1 MSEEMVPGS
10 QFKSLVEQDMQDCYL
25 RYSMSVIVARALP
38 DARDGFKPVHRRVMY
53 SMHKLGVVPNKGT
66 VKSARI
72 VGDVIGK
79 YHPHGDS
86 AVYETLARMAQDF
99 SLRYPLVFGQG
110 NFGSI
115 DGDSPAAMRYTEAKM
130 NNLGALMLEDLEK
143 ETVDMGPNYDESLEE
158 PLVLPSALP
167 NMIVN
172 GTSGIAVG
180 MATNMAPHNLREVGA
195 AIHALAENPDLTGE
209 DLMEYVKGPDFPTG
223 AIVCGRSG
231 IREAYLTGHG
241 RVRVRARTEIETDS
255 KGKPRIIVTE
265 IPYMVNKAELCK
277 KIADLVRDK
286 RVDGITDIRDE
297 SSRDIRIVIELRRD
311 AVGEVVLNNLFKYT
325 QLQTTFS
332 IYNLALVNNLPKL
345 LTLKDLLQVYID
357 HRLDVITRAT
367 QFDLK
372 KAEARLHII
381 EGLRIATQN
390 IDEVVQIIKAS
401 KTTEIAKQSLQ
412 DRFGLDEIQSQAI
425 VDMRLGQLTGLNLE
439 KLEAEYNELVATV
452 ADLKDIL
459 AKRERRVAIMLEKL
473 DAVVAKYGDER
484 RTMIGEAID
493 DSDDEDLIA
502 EEEQVITLSKEGYI
516 RRLPIDTFKA
526 QNRGGKGIIGAGLKD
541 EDNVEQIFT
550 ASTHSYLLVFTNKG
564 RVYWTKVYRLPE
576 GARNG
581 KGRPIVNFVA
591 LTEGEK
597 VQAIVPVR
605 KFGGYFCLV
614 FATKKGII
622 NKMDLTLFSRPRKA
636 GVNAISLDED
646 DELVKVQLVG
656 MSAEEF
662 EASKNASDDDSAEA
676 VENAAE
682 AQAADGSTGSPTDAS
697 EEESGDAED
706 FANRPIPKDLLMIAT
721 KNGQAVTFPISCFRA
736 MGRGTHGVKGITLAE
751 GDEVISLL
759 WLKAGN
765 KILTITEKGYGKRSE
780 PGSYRVTRRGSK
792 GVRNL
797 NVTDKIGAAV
807 FVESVADDYDLII
820 TSKDG
825 QVIRIKAADIRL
837 TGRNAQG
844 VKAITLRDGDVVKDA
859 TALPSVEDIEQDSAD
874 AKETF
879 DHVQGVEVDDDS
891 VVKDDAE
898 KQDVGPTETEE

>member
-1 MSEEMVPGS
+1 MSEELVPGT
-10 QFKSLVEQDMQDCYL
+10 QFKSLIEQDMQDSYL

-38 DARDGFKPVHRRVMY
+38 DARDGFKPVHRRVMF
-53 SMHKLGVVPNKGT
+53 SMHKLGVVPNKST

-79 YHPHGDS
+79 YHPHGDF
-86 AVYETLARMAQDF
+86 AVYETLVRMAQDF

-110 NFGSI
+110 NFGNI
-115 DGDSPAAMRYTEAKM
+115 DGDGAAAMRYTEAKM
-130 NNLGALMLEDLEK
+130 NNVGALMLEDLEK
-143 ETVDMGPNYDESLEE
+143 DTVDMGPNFDETLDE

-167 NMIVN
+167 NMLVN
-172 GTSGIAVG
+172 GTTGIAVG
-180 MATNMAPHNLREVGA
+180 MATSMAPHNLREIAA
-195 AIHALAENPDLTGE
+195 AIHAVAENPDVAGE
-209 DLMEYVKGPDFPTG
+209 ELLQYVKGPDFPTG
-223 AIVCGRSG
+223 GIVCGRSG
-231 IREAYLTGHG
+231 FREAYLTGHG
-241 RVRVRARTEIETDS
+241 RVRVRARTDIEVDS

-265 IPYMVNKAELCK
+265 IPYMVNKSELCK
-277 KIADLVRDK
+277 KIAELVREK

-297 SSRDIRIVIELRRD
+297 SAKDVRIVIELRRD

-345 LTLKDLLQVYID
+345 LTLKDLIQIYID
-357 HRLDVITRAT
+357 HRLDVVTRAT
-367 QFDLK
+367 QFDLN
-372 KAEARLHII
+372 KAKARLHII

-390 IDEVVQIIKAS
+390 IDEVVQIIKSS

-412 DRFGLDEIQSQAI
+412 DRFNLDEIQSQAI
-425 VDMRLGQLTGLNLE
+425 VDMRLSQLTGLNLE
-439 KLEAEYNELVATV
+439 KLEAEYNELIVTV
-452 ADLKDIL
+452 ADLEDIL
-459 AKRERRVAIMLEKL
+459 AKRERRIAIILKRL
-473 DAVVAKYGDER
+473 DEIVDKFGDER
-484 RTMIGEAID
+484 RTTIGESVD
-493 DSDDEDLIA
+493 DSDYEDLIA
-502 EEEQVITLSKEGYI
+502 EEEQVITLSREGYVK
-516 RRLPIDTFKA
+516 RLPIDTFKA

-564 RVYWTKVYRLPE
+564 RAYWTKVYRLPE
-576 GARNG
+576 GTRNG
-581 KGRPIVNFVA
+581 KGRPIVNFIG
-591 LTEGEK
+591 LTEGER

-636 GVNAISLDED
+636 GVNAIRLDED

-656 MSAEEF
+656 MTEE
-662 EASKNASDDDSAEA
+662 EYKASLNASDADDAVEQAAEPVEEQSAEI
-676 VENAAE
+676 AE
-682 AQAADGSTGSPTDAS
+682 GEDGA
-697 EEESGDAED
+697 EEGEGL
-706 FANRPIPKDLLMIAT
+706 PIAKDLLMLAT
-721 KNGQAVTFPISCFRA
+721 RNGQALTFPITCFRP
-736 MGRGTHGVKGITLAE
+736 MGRGTHGVRGIKLAD

-765 KILTITEKGYGKRSE
+765 KVLTITENGFGKRSE
-780 PGSYRVTRRGSK
+780 PGTYRITRRGGK
-792 GVRNL
+792 GVINL
-797 NVTDKIGAAV
+797 KVTDKIGPAV

-820 TSKDG
+820 TSREG

-844 VKAITLRDGDVVKDA
+844 VKAISLREGDVVQDA
-859 TALPSVEDIEQDSAD
+859 TALPSVEDIEHDSAE

-879 DHVQGVEVDDDS
+879 DKVEGVEVDDDS
-891 VVKDDAE
+891 IEKDEA
-898 KQDVGPTETEE
+898 

>member
-143 ETVDMGPNYDESLEE
+143 DTVDMGPNYDESLEE

-195 AIHALAENPDLTGE
+195 AIHAMAENPDITGE
-209 DLMEYVKGPDFPTG
+209 ELMEYVKGPDFPTG
-223 AIVCGRSG
+223 AIACGRSG

-286 RVDGITDIRDE
+286 RIDGITDIRDE

-401 KTTEIAKQSLQ
+401 KTTDVAKQNLQ
-412 DRFGLDEIQSQAI
+412 ERFGLDEIQSQAI

-597 VQAIVPVR
+597 VQAVVPVR

-614 FATKKGII
+614 FATKKGVI

-636 GVNAISLDED
+636 GVNAISLDDD

-656 MSAEEF
+656 MTEEEYKASQNAGEGDDVPEAEVNEAPEAENDMDEISAE
-662 EASKNASDDDSAEA
+662 NH
-676 VENAAE
+676 
-682 AQAADGSTGSPTDAS
+682 
-697 EEESGDAED
+697 
-706 FANRPIPKDLLMIAT
+706 PIPKDLLMLAT

-844 VKAITLRDGDVVKDA
+844 VKAITLREGDAVQDA

-879 DHVQGVEVDDDS
+879 EHVQGVEVDDDS

>member
-1 MSEEMVPGS
+1 MVPGS

-38 DARDGFKPVHRRVMY
+38 DARDGFKPVHRRVMF

-99 SLRYPLVFGQG
+99 SLRYPLVYGQG

-143 ETVDMGPNYDESLEE
+143 DTVDMGPNYDESLEE

-195 AIHALAENPDLTGE
+195 AIHAMAENPDITGE
-209 DLMEYVKGPDFPTG
+209 ELMEYVKGPDFPTG
-223 AIVCGRSG
+223 AIACGRSG

-241 RVRVRARTEIETDS
+241 RVRVRARTEIETDA

-357 HRLDVITRAT
+357 HRLEVITRAT

-390 IDEVVQIIKAS
+390 IDEVVKIIRQS

-412 DRFGLDEIQSQAI
+412 DRFSLDEIQSQAI
-425 VDMRLGQLTGLNLE
+425 VDMRLAQLVGLNIE
-439 KLEAEYNELVATV
+439 KLEAEYNDLIATV

-459 AKRERRVAIMLEKL
+459 EKRERRIAIMLQKL
-473 DAVVAKYGDER
+473 DAVVEKYGDER
-484 RTMIGEAID
+484 RTTIGEAID

-597 VQAIVPVR
+597 VQAVVPVR

-614 FATKKGII
+614 FATKKGVI

-656 MSAEEF
+656 MTEEEF
-662 EASKNASDDDSAEA
+662 KASHAAGSDDDSAVDVSKVGEP
-676 VENAAE
+676 AE
-682 AQAADGSTGSPTDAS
+682 PAEGEPDDDADDL
-697 EEESGDAED
+697 AE
-706 FANRPIPKDLLMIAT
+706 NRPIAKDLLMLAT
-721 KNGQAVTFPISCFRA
+721 KYGQAVTFPISCFRN

-765 KILTITEKGYGKRSE
+765 KILTITENGYGKRSE
-780 PGSYRVTRRGSK
+780 PGTYRVTRRGSK

-797 NVTDKIGAAV
+797 NVTDKIGPAV

-820 TSKDG
+820 TSREG

-844 VKAITLRDGDVVKDA
+844 VKAITLREGDAVQDA

-879 DHVQGVEVDDDS
+879 DKVKGVEVDDDS

-898 KQDVGPTETEE
+898 KQEIGPTETDA

>member
-1 MSEEMVPGS
+1 MSEELVPGT
-10 QFKSLVEQDMQDCYL
+10 QFKSLIEQDMQDCYL

-53 SMHKLGVVPNKGT
+53 SMHKLGVLPNKQT
-66 VKSARI
+66 VKCARI

-86 AVYETLARMAQDF
+86 AVYETLVRMAQDF

-115 DGDSPAAMRYTEAKM
+115 DGDGAAAMRYTEAKM

-143 ETVDMGPNYDESLEE
+143 DTVDMGPNYDESLEE

-167 NMIVN
+167 NMLVN
-172 GTSGIAVG
+172 GTTGIAVG
-180 MATNMAPHNLREVGA
+180 MATSMAPHNLREIA
-195 AIHALAENPDLTGE
+195 SAIHAVAENPEISGE
-209 DLMEYVKGPDFPTG
+209 DLLQYVSGPDFPTG
-223 AIVCGRSG
+223 ALICGRAG
-231 IREAYLTGHG
+231 IRDAYLTGHG
-241 RVRVRARTEIETDS
+241 RVRVRARTDIETDS

-297 SSRDIRIVIELRRD
+297 SSREGMRIVIELRRD
-311 AVGEVVLNNLFKYT
+311 AVGEVVLNNLYKNT

-345 LTLKDLLQVYID
+345 LTLKELIQVYID

-390 IDEVVQIIKAS
+390 IDEVVQIIKSS
-401 KTTEIAKQSLQ
+401 KTTEIAKQNLQ
-412 DRFGLDEIQSQAI
+412 DRFNLDDIQSQAI
-425 VDMRLGQLTGLNLE
+425 VDMRLSQLTGLNLE
-439 KLEAEYNELVATV
+439 KLEAEYNELIATV

-459 AKRERRVAIMLEKL
+459 EKRERRIAILLERL
-473 DAVVAKYGDER
+473 DAIVAKFGDER
-484 RTMIGEAID
+484 RTSIEDSVD
-493 DSDDEDLIA
+493 DLDYEDLIA

-516 RRLPIDTFKA
+516 KRLPIDTFKA
-526 QNRGGKGIIGAGLKD
+526 QNRGGKGIIGATLKD
-541 EDNVEQIFT
+541 EDNVDQIFT

-564 RVYWTKVYRLPE
+564 RAYWTKVYRLPE
-576 GARNG
+576 GTRNG
-581 KGRPIVNFVA
+581 KGRPIINFVG

-605 KFGGYFCLV
+605 KFGGFFCLV

-636 GVNAISLDED
+636 GVNAIRLDED

-656 MSAEEF
+656 MTEE
-662 EASKNASDDDSAEA
+662 EYKASLNASDADDAVEQAAEPVEEQSAEIA
-676 VENAAE
+676 EGEDGADDVE
-682 AQAADGSTGSPTDAS
+682 G
-697 EEESGDAED
+697 
-706 FANRPIPKDLLMIAT
+706 RPIPKDLLMLAT
-721 KNGQAVTFPISCFRA
+721 RNGQALTFPITCFRP
-736 MGRGTHGVKGITLAE
+736 MGRGTHGVRGIKLAD

-765 KILTITEKGYGKRSE
+765 KVLTITENGFGKRSE
-780 PGSYRVTRRGSK
+780 PGTYRITRRGGK
-792 GVRNL
+792 GVINL
-797 NVTDKIGAAV
+797 KVTDKIGPAV

-820 TSKDG
+820 TSREG

-844 VKAITLRDGDVVKDA
+844 VKAISLREGDAVQDA
-859 TALPSVEDIEQDSAD
+859 TALPSVEDIEQDSAE

-879 DHVQGVEVDDDS
+879 DKVEGVEVDDDS
-891 VVKDDAE
+891 IE
-898 KQDVGPTETEE
+898 KEEG

>member
-1 MSEEMVPGS
+1 MSEELVPGS
-10 QFKSLVEQDMQDCYL
+10 QFKSLIEQDMQDCYL

-143 ETVDMGPNYDESLEE
+143 DTVDMGPNYDESLEE

-195 AIHALAENPDLTGE
+195 AIHALAENPELPDE
-209 DLMEYVKGPDFPTG
+209 NLMDYIKGPDFPTG
-223 AIVCGRSG
+223 AVICGRAG

-286 RVDGITDIRDE
+286 RIDGITDIRDE

-311 AVGEVVLNNLFKYT
+311 AVGEVVLNNLYKYT

-332 IYNLALVNNLPKL
+332 IYNLALINNLPKV
-345 LTLKDLLQVYID
+345 LTLKELLQVYID

-390 IDEVVQIIKAS
+390 IDEVVQIIKQS
-401 KTTEIAKQSLQ
+401 QTTEIAKASLQ
-412 DRFGLDEIQSQAI
+412 QRFNLDEIQSQAI
-425 VDMRLGQLTGLNLE
+425 VDMRLSQLTGLNLE

-459 AKRERRVAIMLEKL
+459 EKRERRIAIMLEKL

-484 RTMIGEAID
+484 RTTIGEAID
-493 DSDDEDLIA
+493 DSDEEDLIA

-516 RRLPIDTFKA
+516 KRLPIDTFKT
-526 QNRGGKGIIGAGLKD
+526 QSRGGKGIIGAGLKD
-541 EDNVEQIFT
+541 EDDVDQIFT
-550 ASTHSYLLVFTNKG
+550 ASTHSFLLVFTNKG
-564 RVYWTKVYRLPE
+564 RAYWTKVYRLPE
-576 GARNG
+576 GTRNG
-581 KGRPIVNFVA
+581 KGRPIVNFVG

-614 FATKKGII
+614 FVTKKGVI
-622 NKMDLTLFSRPRKA
+622 NKMDLKLFSRPRKA
-636 GVNAISLDED
+636 GVNAISLDEG

-656 MSAEEF
+656 MTEEEYNESLNASESEDSSAE
-662 EASKNASDDDSAEA
+662 

-682 AQAADGSTGSPTDAS
+682 EADSAEGD
-697 EEESGDAED
+697 ESLEA
-706 FANRPIPKDLLMIAT
+706 RPIPKDLLMIAT
-721 KNGQAVTFPISCFRA
+721 RNGQAVTFPITCFRP
-736 MGRGTHGVKGITLAE
+736 MGRGTHGVRGIRLAE

-765 KILTITEKGYGKRSE
+765 KVLTITEKGYGKRSE
-780 PGSYRVTRRGSK
+780 PGSYRVTKRGSK
-792 GVRNL
+792 GVKNL
-797 NVTDKIGAAV
+797 NVTDKIGPAV
-807 FVESVADDYDLII
+807 FVDSVADDYDLII
-820 TSKDG
+820 TTREG
-825 QVIRIKAADIRL
+825 QVIRIKADSIRL

-844 VKAITLRDGDVVKDA
+844 VKAISLRDGDVVQDA
-859 TALPSVEDIEQDSAD
+859 TALPSVEDIEHDSAE

-879 DHVQGVEVDDDS
+879 DKVEGVEVVD
-891 VVKDDAE
+891 E
-898 KQDVGPTETEE
+898 N

>member
-10 QFKSLVEQDMQDCYL
+10 QFKSLIEQDMQDCYL

-143 ETVDMGPNYDESLEE
+143 DTVDMGPNYDESLEE

-195 AIHALAENPDLTGE
+195 AIHALAENPDLPDE
-209 DLMEYVKGPDFPTG
+209 NLMDYIKGPDFPTG
-223 AIVCGRSG
+223 AVVCGRSG

-286 RVDGITDIRDE
+286 RIDGITDIRDE

-311 AVGEVVLNNLFKYT
+311 AVGEVVLNNLYKYT

-332 IYNLALVNNLPKL
+332 IYNLALINNLPKV
-345 LTLKDLLQVYID
+345 LTLKELLQVYID

-390 IDEVVQIIKAS
+390 IDEVVQIIKQS
-401 KTTEIAKQSLQ
+401 QTTEIAKASLQ
-412 DRFGLDEIQSQAI
+412 QRFNLDEIQSQAI
-425 VDMRLGQLTGLNLE
+425 VDMRLSQLTGLNLE

-459 AKRERRVAIMLEKL
+459 EKRERRIAIMLEKL

-484 RTMIGEAID
+484 RTTIGEAID
-493 DSDDEDLIA
+493 DSDEEDLIA

-516 RRLPIDTFKA
+516 KRLPIDTFKT
-526 QNRGGKGIIGAGLKD
+526 QSRGGKGIIGAGLKD
-541 EDNVEQIFT
+541 EDDVDQIFT

-564 RVYWTKVYRLPE
+564 RAYWTKVYRLPE
-576 GARNG
+576 GTRSG
-581 KGRPIVNFVA
+581 KGRPIVNFVG
-591 LTEGEK
+591 LTEGET

-614 FATKKGII
+614 FVTKKGVI
-622 NKMDLTLFSRPRKA
+622 NKMDLKLFSRPRKA
-636 GVNAISLDED
+636 GVNAISLDEG

-656 MSAEEF
+656 MTEEEYKESLNAGEGEDTSA
-662 EASKNASDDDSAEA
+662 DAE
-676 VENAAE
+676 VNDAAE
-682 AQAADGSTGSPTDAS
+682 T
-697 EEESGDAED
+697 EGDADENVE
-706 FANRPIPKDLLMIAT
+706 NRPIPKDLLMIAT
-721 KNGQAVTFPISCFRA
+721 RNGQAVTFPITCFRP
-736 MGRGTHGVKGITLAE
+736 MGRGTHGVRGIKLAE

-765 KILTITEKGYGKRSE
+765 KVLTITEKGYGKRSE
-780 PGSYRVTRRGSK
+780 PGSYRVTKRGSK
-792 GVRNL
+792 GVKNL
-797 NVTDKIGAAV
+797 NVTDKIGPAV
-807 FVESVADDYDLII
+807 FVDSVADDYDLII
-820 TSKDG
+820 TTREG
-825 QVIRIKAADIRL
+825 QVIRIKADSIRL

-844 VKAITLRDGDVVKDA
+844 VKAISLREGDLVQDA
-859 TALPSVEDIEQDSAD
+859 TALPSVEDIEQDSAE

-879 DHVQGVEVDDDS
+879 DKVEGVEVDDDS
-891 VVKDDAE
+891 V
-898 KQDVGPTETEE
+898 ETSSEGGNPAPEAN

>member
-1 MSEEMVPGS
+1 MSEELVPGS
-10 QFKSLVEQDMQDCYL
+10 QFKSLIEQDMQDCYL

-143 ETVDMGPNYDESLEE
+143 DTVDMGPNYDESLEE

-195 AIHALAENPDLTGE
+195 AIHALAENPDLPDE
-209 DLMEYVKGPDFPTG
+209 NLMDYIKGPDFPTG
-223 AIVCGRSG
+223 AVVCGRAG

-286 RVDGITDIRDE
+286 RIDGITDIRDE

-311 AVGEVVLNNLFKYT
+311 AVGEVVLNNLYKYT

-332 IYNLALVNNLPKL
+332 IYNLALINNLPKV
-345 LTLKDLLQVYID
+345 LTLKELLQVYID

-390 IDEVVQIIKAS
+390 IDEVVQIIKQS
-401 KTTEIAKQSLQ
+401 QTTEIAKASLQ
-412 DRFGLDEIQSQAI
+412 QRFNLDEIQSQAI
-425 VDMRLGQLTGLNLE
+425 VDMRLSQLTGLNLE

-459 AKRERRVAIMLEKL
+459 EKRERRIAIMLEKL

-484 RTMIGEAID
+484 RTTIGEAID
-493 DSDDEDLIA
+493 DSDEEDLIA

-516 RRLPIDTFKA
+516 KRLPIDTFKT
-526 QNRGGKGIIGAGLKD
+526 QSRGGKGIIGAGLKD
-541 EDNVEQIFT
+541 EDDVDQIFT

-564 RVYWTKVYRLPE
+564 RAYWTKVYRLPE
-576 GARNG
+576 GTRSG
-581 KGRPIVNFVA
+581 KGRPIVNFVG
-591 LTEGEK
+591 LTEGET

-614 FATKKGII
+614 FVTKKGVI
-622 NKMDLTLFSRPRKA
+622 NKMDLKLFSRPRKA
-636 GVNAISLDED
+636 GVNAISLDEG

-656 MSAEEF
+656 MTEEEYKESLNAGEGEDTSA
-662 EASKNASDDDSAEA
+662 DAE
-676 VENAAE
+676 VNDAAE
-682 AQAADGSTGSPTDAS
+682 T
-697 EEESGDAED
+697 EGDADENVE
-706 FANRPIPKDLLMIAT
+706 NRPIPKDLLMIAT
-721 KNGQAVTFPISCFRA
+721 RNGQAVTFPITCFRP
-736 MGRGTHGVKGITLAE
+736 MGRGTHGVRGIKLAE

-765 KILTITEKGYGKRSE
+765 KVLTITEKGYGKRSE
-780 PGSYRVTRRGSK
+780 PGSYRVTKRGSK
-792 GVRNL
+792 GVKNL
-797 NVTDKIGAAV
+797 NVTDKIGPAV
-807 FVESVADDYDLII
+807 FVDSVADDYDLII
-820 TSKDG
+820 TTREG
-825 QVIRIKAADIRL
+825 QVIRIKADSIRL

-844 VKAITLRDGDVVKDA
+844 VKAISLRDGDMVQDA
-859 TALPSVEDIEQDSAD
+859 TALPSVEDIEHDSAE

-879 DHVQGVEVDDDS
+879 DKVEGVEVIDDS
-891 VVKDDAE
+891 AN
-898 KQDVGPTETEE
+898 

>member
-1 MSEEMVPGS
+1 MSEEMLPGT
-10 QFKSLVEQDMQDCYL
+10 QFKSLIEQDMQDCYL

-38 DARDGFKPVHRRVMY
+38 DARDGFKPVHRRVMF
-53 SMHKLGVVPNKGT
+53 SMHKLGVVPNKPT

-86 AVYETLARMAQDF
+86 AVYETLVRMAQDF

-115 DGDSPAAMRYTEAKM
+115 DGDGAAAMRYTEAKM
-130 NNLGALMLEDLEK
+130 NNLGTLMLEDLEK
-143 ETVDMGPNYDESLEE
+143 DTVDMGPNFDESLEE
-158 PLVLPSALP
+158 PKVLPSAIP
-167 NMIVN
+167 NMLVN
-172 GTSGIAVG
+172 GTTGIAVG
-180 MATNMAPHNLREVGA
+180 MATSMAPHNLREIA
-195 AIHALAENPDLTGE
+195 NAIHAQAMNPDITGE
-209 DLMEYVKGPDFPTG
+209 ELLNYVSGPDFPLG
-223 AIVCGRSG
+223 GIICGRAG
-231 IREAYLTGHG
+231 IRDAYLTGHG
-241 RVRVRARTEIETDS
+241 KVRLRARTEIETDS
-255 KGKPRIIVTE
+255 RGKPRIIVTE

-277 KIADLVRDK
+277 KIAELVKDK

-297 SSRDIRIVIELRRD
+297 SNKEGIRVVIELRKD
-311 AVGEVVLNNLFKYT
+311 AVAEVVQNNLFKNT

-332 IYNLALVNNLPKL
+332 IYNLALVNNLPKV
-345 LTLKDLLQVYID
+345 LTLKDLIQIYID
-357 HRLDVITRAT
+357 HRLDVITRST

-390 IDEVVQIIKAS
+390 IDEVVQIIKNSA
-401 KTTEIAKQSLQ
+401 TTEAAKKALQ
-412 DRFGLDEIQSQAI
+412 DRFNLDEIQSQAI
-425 VDMRLGQLTGLNLE
+425 VDMRLAQLTGLNLE
-439 KLEAEYNELVATV
+439 KLENEYNELIALV

-459 AKRERRVAIMLEKL
+459 EKRERRIAIMLEKL
-473 DAVVAKYGDER
+473 DAVVAKFGDER
-484 RTMIGEAID
+484 RTSIEDAVD
-493 DSDDEDLIA
+493 DYDYEDLIA

-516 RRLPIDTFKA
+516 KRLPIDTFKA
-526 QNRGGKGIIGAGLKD
+526 QSRGGKGVVGTGLKD
-541 EDNVEQIFT
+541 DDDVDQIFT

-564 RVYWTKVYRLPE
+564 RAYWTKVYRLPE
-576 GARNG
+576 GNRNS
-581 KGRPIVNFVA
+581 KGRPIINFIG

-614 FATKKGII
+614 FATKKGIV

-662 EASKNASDDDSAEA
+662 NASQAEGDDNDES
-676 VENAAE
+676 AE
-682 AQAADGSTGSPTDAS
+682 AQAAAEAQIAS
-697 EEESGDAED
+697 ESEDADET
-706 FANRPIPKDLLMIAT
+706 AEHPIAKDLLMLAT
-721 KNGQAVTFPISCFRA
+721 KYGQAVTFPISCIRA

-751 GDEVISLL
+751 GDEVISLI
-759 WLKAGN
+759 WLKEGN
-765 KILTITEKGYGKRSE
+765 KIVTITEKGFGKRSQ
-780 PGSYRVTRRGSK
+780 PSSYRVTKRGSK

-797 NVTDKIGAAV
+797 SADGMEKTGPAV

-820 TSKDG
+820 TSKEG
-825 QVIRIKAADIRL
+825 QVIRIEADSIRL
-837 TGRNAQG
+837 TNRSAIG
-844 VKAITLRDGDVVKDA
+844 VKCIRLNDGDTVQDA
-859 TALPSVEDIEQDSAD
+859 TALPSVEDIEQDSAE

-879 DHVQGVEVDDDS
+879 DHVEGVEVDDDS
-891 VVKDDAE
+891 VVKDDKPEQQIGAPSE
-898 KQDVGPTETEE
+898 Y

>member
-1 MSEEMVPGS
+1 MSEEMIPGS
-10 QFKSLVEQDMQDCYL
+10 QFKSLIEKDMQDCYL

-53 SMHKLGVVPNKGT
+53 SMHKLGVVPNKST

-86 AVYETLARMAQDF
+86 AVYETLVRMAQDF

-115 DGDSPAAMRYTEAKM
+115 DGDGAAAMRYTEAKM
-130 NNLGALMLEDLEK
+130 NHCGALMLEDLEK
-143 ETVDMGPNYDESLEE
+143 DTVNMGPNYDESLEE

-167 NMIVN
+167 NMLVN
-172 GTSGIAVG
+172 GTTGIAVG
-180 MATNMAPHNLREVGA
+180 MATSMAPHNLREIA
-195 AIHALAENPDLTGE
+195 EAIHAVAMNPEIPDE
-209 DLMEYVKGPDFPTG
+209 DLLQFVKGPDFPTG
-223 AIVCGRSG
+223 AIICGRSG

-241 RVRVRARTEIETDS
+241 RVRVRARTEIETDA
-255 KGKPRIIVTE
+255 KGKPRILVTE

-277 KIADLVRDK
+277 KIAELVREK

-297 SSRDIRIVIELRRD
+297 SDRHGMRIVIELRRD
-311 AVGEVVLNNLFKYT
+311 AVAEVILNNLFKYT

-332 IYNLALVNNLPKL
+332 IYNLALVNNLPKV
-345 LTLKDLLQVYID
+345 LTLKQLVQVYVD
-357 HRLDVITRAT
+357 HRLEVITRAT
-367 QFDLK
+367 EFDLK

-390 IDEVVQIIKAS
+390 IDEVVQIIKSSAN
-401 KTTEIAKQSLQ
+401 TEAAKVALQ
-412 DRFGLDEIQSQAI
+412 ERFSLDEIQSQAI
-425 VDMRLGQLTGLNLE
+425 VDMRLAQLTGLNIE
-439 KLEAEYNELVATV
+439 KLEAEYNELIATV

-459 AKRERRVAIMLEKL
+459 EKRERRIAIVLEKL
-473 DAVVAKYGDER
+473 DAVVAKFGDER
-484 RTMIGEAID
+484 RTTIGESID

-526 QNRGGKGIIGAGLKD
+526 QNRGGKGIIGAGLKE

-564 RVYWTKVYRLPE
+564 RAYWTKVYRLPE
-576 GARNG
+576 GTRNG
-581 KGRPIVNFVA
+581 KGRPIINFVS

-614 FATKKGII
+614 FATKKGVI

-662 EASKNASDDDSAEA
+662 AASEA
-676 VENAAE
+676 VEGAEAEESTEAAE
-682 AQAADGSTGSPTDAS
+682 AQIAEES
-697 EEESGDAED
+697 EEGDAED
-706 FANRPIPKDLLMIAT
+706 LATRPIPKDLLMLAT
-721 KNGQAVTFPISCFRA
+721 RNGQAVTFPISCFRS

-765 KILTITEKGYGKRSE
+765 KILTITEKGFGKRSE
-780 PGSYRVTRRGSK
+780 PGTYRVTRRGSK

-820 TSKDG
+820 TTKEG

-844 VKAITLRDGDVVKDA
+844 VKAITLREGDVVQDA
-859 TALPSVEDIEQDSAD
+859 TALPSVEDIEQDSAE

-879 DHVQGVEVDDDS
+879 DHVEGVEVDDDS
-891 VVKDDAE
+891 VVKSDNPE
-898 KQDVGPTETEE
+898 QQIGIPSESEEQ

>member
-1 MSEEMVPGS
+1 MSEELVPGT
-10 QFKSLVEQDMQDCYL
+10 QFKSLIEQDMQDCYL

-53 SMHKLGVVPNKGT
+53 SMHKLGVLPNKQT
-66 VKSARI
+66 VKCARI

-86 AVYETLARMAQDF
+86 AVYETLVRMAQDF

-115 DGDSPAAMRYTEAKM
+115 DGDGAAAMRYTEAKM

-143 ETVDMGPNYDESLEE
+143 DTVDMGPNYDESLEE

-167 NMIVN
+167 NMLVN
-172 GTSGIAVG
+172 GTTGIAVG
-180 MATNMAPHNLREVGA
+180 MATSMAPHNLREIA
-195 AIHALAENPDLTGE
+195 SAIHAVAENPEISGE
-209 DLMEYVKGPDFPTG
+209 DLLQYVSGPDFPTG
-223 AIVCGRSG
+223 ALICGRAG
-231 IREAYLTGHG
+231 IRDAYLTGHG
-241 RVRVRARTEIETDS
+241 RVRVRARTDIETDS

-297 SSRDIRIVIELRRD
+297 SSREGMRIVIELRRD
-311 AVGEVVLNNLFKYT
+311 AVGEVVLNNLYKNT

-345 LTLKDLLQVYID
+345 LTLKELIQVYID

-390 IDEVVQIIKAS
+390 IDEVVQIIKSS
-401 KTTEIAKQSLQ
+401 KTTEIAKQNLQ
-412 DRFGLDEIQSQAI
+412 DRFNLDDIQSQAI
-425 VDMRLGQLTGLNLE
+425 VDMRLSQLTGLNLE
-439 KLEAEYNELVATV
+439 KLEAEYNELIATV

-459 AKRERRVAIMLEKL
+459 EKRERRIAILLERL
-473 DAVVAKYGDER
+473 DAIVAKFGDER
-484 RTMIGEAID
+484 RTSIEDSVD
-493 DSDDEDLIA
+493 DLDYEDLIA

-516 RRLPIDTFKA
+516 KRLPIDTFKA
-526 QNRGGKGIIGAGLKD
+526 QNRGGKGIIGATLKD
-541 EDNVEQIFT
+541 EDNVDQIFT

-564 RVYWTKVYRLPE
+564 RAYWTKVYRLPE
-576 GARNG
+576 GTRNG
-581 KGRPIVNFVA
+581 KGRPIINFVG

-605 KFGGYFCLV
+605 KFGGFFCLV

-636 GVNAISLDED
+636 GVNAIRLDEDD

-656 MSAEEF
+656 MTEE
-662 EASKNASDDDSAEA
+662 EYKASLNASDADDAVEQAAEPVEEQSAEIA
-676 VENAAE
+676 EGEDGADDVE
-682 AQAADGSTGSPTDAS
+682 G
-697 EEESGDAED
+697 
-706 FANRPIPKDLLMIAT
+706 RPIPKDLLMLAT
-721 KNGQAVTFPISCFRA
+721 RNGQALTFPITCFRP
-736 MGRGTHGVKGITLAE
+736 MGRGTHGVRGIKLAD

-765 KILTITEKGYGKRSE
+765 KVLTITENGFGKRSE
-780 PGSYRVTRRGSK
+780 PGTYRITRRGGK
-792 GVRNL
+792 GVINL
-797 NVTDKIGAAV
+797 KVTDKIGPAV

-820 TSKDG
+820 TSREG

-844 VKAITLRDGDVVKDA
+844 VKAISLREGDVVQDA
-859 TALPSVEDIEQDSAD
+859 TALPSVEDIEQDSAE

-879 DHVQGVEVDDDS
+879 DKVEGVEVDDDS
-891 VVKDDAE
+891 IE
-898 KQDVGPTETEE
+898 KEEG

>member
-1 MSEEMVPGS
+1 MSEEMIPGS
-10 QFKSLVEQDMQDCYL
+10 QFKSLIEQDMQDCYL

-38 DARDGFKPVHRRVMY
+38 DARDGFKPVHRRVMF
-53 SMHKLGVVPNKGT
+53 SMHKLGVVPNKST

-86 AVYETLARMAQDF
+86 AVYETLVRMAQDF

-115 DGDSPAAMRYTEAKM
+115 DGDGAAAMRYTEAKM
-130 NNLGALMLEDLEK
+130 NHMGALMLEDLEK

-158 PLVLPSALP
+158 PLVLPSVLP
-167 NMIVN
+167 NMLVN
-172 GTSGIAVG
+172 GTTGIAVG
-180 MATNMAPHNLREVGA
+180 MATSMAPHNLREIA
-195 AIHALAENPDLTGE
+195 NAIHAVCENPDISGE
-209 DLMEYVKGPDFPTG
+209 DLLSYVSGPDFPTG
-223 AIVCGRSG
+223 GVICGRAG

-241 RVRVRARTEIETDS
+241 RVRVRARSEIETDS

-277 KIADLVRDK
+277 KIAELVREK

-297 SSRDIRIVIELRRD
+297 SSREGMRIVIELRRD
-311 AVGEVVLNNLFKYT
+311 AVGEVILNNLYKNT

-332 IYNLALVNNLPKL
+332 IYNLALINNLPKVF
-345 LTLKDLLQVYID
+345 TLKELIQVYID
-357 HRLDVITRAT
+357 HRLDVVTRAT

-390 IDEVVQIIKAS
+390 IDEVVQIIKQSA
-401 KTTEIAKQSLQ
+401 TTEAAKVALQ
-412 DRFGLDEIQSQAI
+412 DRFNLDEIQSQAI
-425 VDMRLGQLTGLNLE
+425 VDMRLSQLTGLNLE

-459 AKRERRVAIMLEKL
+459 EKRERRIAILLERL
-473 DAVVAKYGDER
+473 DAVVAKFGDER
-484 RTMIGEAID
+484 RTSIEDAVD
-493 DSDDEDLIA
+493 DLDYEDLIA

-516 RRLPIDTFKA
+516 KRLPIDTFKA
-526 QNRGGKGIIGAGLKD
+526 QTRGGKGVVGTGLKD
-541 EDNVEQIFT
+541 DDDVDQIFT

-564 RVYWTKVYRLPE
+564 RAYWTKVYRLPE
-576 GARNG
+576 GTRSG
-581 KGRPIVNFVA
+581 KGRPIINFVG

-605 KFGGYFCLV
+605 KFGGFFCLV

-622 NKMDLTLFSRPRKA
+622 NKMDLKLFSRPRKA
-636 GVNAISLDED
+636 GVNAISLDEG

-656 MSAEEF
+656 MTEE
-662 EASKNASDDDSAEA
+662 EYNASLNANEDASDSAETA
-676 VENAAE
+676 ESADVENAE
-682 AQAADGSTGSPTDAS
+682 GAD
-697 EEESGDAED
+697 EDAENKPI
-706 FANRPIPKDLLMIAT
+706 ANDLLMLAT
-721 KNGQAVTFPISCFRA
+721 KNGQAVTFPITCFRP
-736 MGRGTHGVKGITLAE
+736 MGRGTHGVRGIKLAE
-751 GDEVISLL
+751 GDEVISLI
-759 WLKAGN
+759 WLKEGN
-765 KILTITEKGYGKRSE
+765 KIVTITEKGFGKRSK
-780 PGSYRVTRRGSK
+780 PSSYRVTKRGSK

-797 NVTDKIGAAV
+797 SADGMEKTGPAV

-820 TSKDG
+820 TSKEG
-825 QVIRIKAADIRL
+825 QVIRIEADSIRL
-837 TGRNAQG
+837 TNRSAIG
-844 VKAITLRDGDVVKDA
+844 VKCIRLNEGDTVQDA
-859 TALPSVEDIEQDSAD
+859 TALPSVEDIEQDSAE

-879 DHVQGVEVDDDS
+879 DKVEGVEVDDDS
-891 VVKDDAE
+891 IVKDDSAE
-898 KQDVGPTETEE
+898 ASEANENGEN

>member
-1 MSEEMVPGS
+1 MSEELVPGT
-10 QFKSLVEQDMQDCYL
+10 QFKSLIEQDMQDCYL

-38 DARDGFKPVHRRVMY
+38 DARDGFKPVHRRVMF
-53 SMHKLGVVPNKGT
+53 SMHKLGVVPNKAT

-79 YHPHGDS
+79 DHPHGDS
-86 AVYETLARMAQDF
+86 AVYETLVRMAQDF

-115 DGDSPAAMRYTEAKM
+115 DGDGAAAMRYTEAKM

-143 ETVDMGPNYDESLEE
+143 DTVDMGPNYDESLEE

-167 NMIVN
+167 NMLVN
-172 GTSGIAVG
+172 GTTGIAVG
-180 MATNMAPHNLREVGA
+180 MATSMAPHNLREIA
-195 AIHALAENPDLTGE
+195 NAIHAVAMNPEIPDE
-209 DLMEYVKGPDFPTG
+209 DLLQLVTGPDFPTG
-223 AIVCGRSG
+223 AVICGRAG
-231 IREAYLTGHG
+231 IRDAYLTGHG
-241 RVRVRARTEIETDS
+241 RVRVRARTEVETDS
-255 KGKPRIIVTE
+255 KGKPRILVTE

-277 KIADLVRDK
+277 KIAELVREK

-297 SSRDIRIVIELRRD
+297 SNREGMRLVIELRRD
-311 AVGEVVLNNLFKYT
+311 AVAEVVLNNLYKNT

-345 LTLKDLLQVYID
+345 LTLKELIQVYVD
-357 HRLDVITRAT
+357 HRMDVITRAT

-390 IDEVVQIIKAS
+390 IDEVVQIIKNS
-401 KTTEIAKQSLQ
+401 KTTEVAKQNLQ
-412 DRFGLDEIQSQAI
+412 ARFNLDDIQSQAI
-425 VDMRLGQLTGLNLE
+425 VDMRLAQLTGLNLE
-439 KLEAEYNELVATV
+439 KLEAEYNELIATV

-459 AKRERRVAIMLEKL
+459 AKRERRIAIVLEKL
-473 DAVVAKYGDER
+473 DAVVAKFGDER
-484 RTMIGEAID
+484 RTSIEDSVD
-493 DSDDEDLIA
+493 DLDYEDLIA

-516 RRLPIDTFKA
+516 KRLPIDTFKA
-526 QNRGGKGIIGAGLKD
+526 QNRGGKGIIGATLKD
-541 EDNVEQIFT
+541 EDNVDQIFT

-564 RVYWTKVYRLPE
+564 RAYWTKVYRLPE
-576 GARNG
+576 GTRNG
-581 KGRPIVNFVA
+581 KGRPIINFVG

-605 KFGGYFCLV
+605 KFGGFFCLV

-636 GVNAISLDED
+636 GVNAIRLDED

-656 MSAEEF
+656 MTEE
-662 EASKNASDDDSAEA
+662 EYKASLNASDADDAVEQAVETAEA
-676 VENAAE
+676 EVAE
-682 AQAADGSTGSPTDAS
+682 GEDG
-697 EEESGDAED
+697 AED
-706 FANRPIPKDLLMIAT
+706 VEGRPIPKDLLMLAT
-721 KNGQAVTFPISCFRA
+721 RNGQALTFPITCFRP
-736 MGRGTHGVKGITLAE
+736 MGRGTHGVRGIKLAE

-765 KILTITEKGYGKRSE
+765 KVLTITENGFGKRSE
-780 PGSYRVTRRGSK
+780 PGTYRITRRGGK
-792 GVRNL
+792 GVINL
-797 NVTDKIGAAV
+797 KVTDKIGPAV

-820 TSKDG
+820 TSREG

-844 VKAITLRDGDVVKDA
+844 VKAISLREGDVVQDA
-859 TALPSVEDIEQDSAD
+859 TALPSVEDIEQDSAE

-879 DHVQGVEVDDDS
+879 DHVEGVEVDDDS
-891 VVKDDAE
+891 IE
-898 KQDVGPTETEE
+898 KEPTDE

>member
-1 MSEEMVPGS
+1 
-10 QFKSLVEQDMQDCYL
+10 
-25 RYSMSVIVARALP
+25 
-38 DARDGFKPVHRRVMY
+38 
-53 SMHKLGVVPNKGT
+53 
-66 VKSARI
+66 
-72 VGDVIGK
+72 
-79 YHPHGDS
+79 
-86 AVYETLARMAQDF
+86 
-99 SLRYPLVFGQG
+99 
-110 NFGSI
+110 
-115 DGDSPAAMRYTEAKM
+115 
-130 NNLGALMLEDLEK
+130 
-143 ETVDMGPNYDESLEE
+143 
-158 PLVLPSALP
+158 
-167 NMIVN
+167 MIVN

-195 AIHALAENPDLTGE
+195 AIHAMAENPDITGE
-209 DLMEYVKGPDFPTG
+209 ELMEYVKGPDFPTG
-223 AIVCGRSG
+223 AIACGRSG

-241 RVRVRARTEIETDS
+241 RVRVRARTEIETDA

-656 MSAEEF
+656 MTAEEF
-662 EASKNASDDDSAEA
+662 EASHAAGADDDSADA
-676 VENAAE
+676 SAGA
-682 AQAADGSTGSPTDAS
+682 AADGSTGAPADDEDA
-697 EEESGDAED
+697 GDGED

-721 KNGQAVTFPISCFRA
+721 KNGQAVTFPITCFRS

-879 DHVQGVEVDDDS
+879 DKVKGVEVDDDS

-898 KQDVGPTETEE
+898 KQEIGPTETEE

>member
-10 QFKSLVEQDMQDCYL
+10 QFKSLIEKDMQDCYL

-38 DARDGFKPVHRRVMY
+38 DARDGFKPVHRRVMF

-143 ETVDMGPNYDESLEE
+143 DTVDMGPNYDESLEE

-195 AIHALAENPDLTGE
+195 AIHALAENPDLPDE
-209 DLMEYVKGPDFPTG
+209 NLMDYIKGPDFPTG
-223 AIVCGRSG
+223 AVVCGRSG

-277 KIADLVRDK
+277 KIADLVREK

-332 IYNLALVNNLPKL
+332 IYNLALINNLPKV
-345 LTLKDLLQVYID
+345 LTMKELLQVYID
-357 HRLDVITRAT
+357 HRLDVITRST

-390 IDEVVQIIKAS
+390 IDEVVQIIKQS
-401 KTTEIAKQSLQ
+401 KTTEIAKASLQ
-412 DRFGLDEIQSQAI
+412 ERFNLDEIQSQAI

-459 AKRERRVAIMLEKL
+459 EKRERRIAIMLERL

-484 RTMIGEAID
+484 RTTIGEAID
-493 DSDDEDLIA
+493 DSDEEDLIA
-502 EEEQVITLSKEGYI
+502 EEEQVITLSREGYI

-564 RVYWTKVYRLPE
+564 RAYWTKVYRLPE
-576 GARNG
+576 GTRNG
-581 KGRPIVNFVA
+581 KGRPIVNFVG
-591 LTEGEK
+591 LSEGET
-597 VQAIVPVR
+597 VQAVVPVR

-614 FATKKGII
+614 FVTKKGII
-622 NKMDLTLFSRPRKA
+622 NKMDLKLFSRPRKA
-636 GVNAISLDED
+636 GVNAISLDEG

-656 MSAEEF
+656 MTEE
-662 EASKNASDDDSAEA
+662 EYKASLNASDDQAAEPAEVPETTESAEGEA
-676 VENAAE
+676 EGDADENAE
-682 AQAADGSTGSPTDAS
+682 AAPI
-697 EEESGDAED
+697 
-706 FANRPIPKDLLMIAT
+706 ANDLLMIAT
-721 KNGQAVTFPISCFRA
+721 RNGQAVTFPITCFRP
-736 MGRGTHGVKGITLAE
+736 MGRGTHGVRGIKLAE

-765 KILTITEKGYGKRSE
+765 KVLTITEKGYGKRSE
-780 PGSYRVTRRGSK
+780 PGTYRVTKRGSK
-792 GVRNL
+792 GVKNL
-797 NVTDKIGAAV
+797 NVTDKIGSAV
-807 FVESVADDYDLII
+807 FVDSVADDYDLII
-820 TSKDG
+820 TTKEG

-844 VKAITLRDGDVVKDA
+844 VKAISLREGDVVQDA
-859 TALPSVEDIEQDSAD
+859 TALPSVEDIEHDSAE

-879 DHVQGVEVDDDS
+879 DKVEGVEVDDDS
-891 VVKDDAE
+891 VDASASE
-898 KQDVGPTETEE
+898 GENPTPEGV

>member
-79 YHPHGDS
+79 YHPHGDV
-86 AVYETLARMAQDF
+86 AVYDTLARMAQDF

-241 RVRVRARTEIETDS
+241 RVRVRARTEIETDA

-286 RVDGITDIRDE
+286 RIDGITDIRDE

-372 KAEARLHII
+372 KAAARLHII

-390 IDEVVQIIKAS
+390 IDEVVKIIRQS

-412 DRFGLDEIQSQAI
+412 DRFSLDEIQSQAI

-597 VQAIVPVR
+597 VQAVVPVR

-614 FATKKGII
+614 FATKKGVI

-636 GVNAISLDED
+636 GVNAISLDDD

-656 MSAEEF
+656 MTEEEYKASQNAGEGDDVPEAEVNEAPEAENDMDEISAE
-662 EASKNASDDDSAEA
+662 NH
-676 VENAAE
+676 
-682 AQAADGSTGSPTDAS
+682 
-697 EEESGDAED
+697 
-706 FANRPIPKDLLMIAT
+706 PIPKDLLMLAT

-844 VKAITLRDGDVVKDA
+844 VKAITLREGDAVQDA

-898 KQDVGPTETEE
+898 KQEVGPTETDE

>member
-10 QFKSLVEQDMQDCYL
+10 QFKSLIEQDMQDCYL

-53 SMHKLGVVPNKGT
+53 SMHKLGVVPNKPT

-86 AVYETLARMAQDF
+86 AVYETLVRMAQDF

-115 DGDSPAAMRYTEAKM
+115 DGDGAAAMRYTEAKM
-130 NNLGALMLEDLEK
+130 NNMGMLMLEDLEK
-143 ETVDMGPNYDESLEE
+143 DTVDMGPNFDESLEE
-158 PLVLPSALP
+158 PKVLPSVLP
-167 NMIVN
+167 NMLVN
-172 GTSGIAVG
+172 GTTGIAVG
-180 MATNMAPHNLREVGA
+180 MATSMAPHNLSEIA
-195 AIHALAENPDLTGE
+195 NAIHAVAENPEISGE
-209 DLMEYVKGPDFPTG
+209 DLLQYVSGPDFPTG
-223 AIVCGRSG
+223 GVICGRAG
-231 IREAYLTGHG
+231 IRDAYLTGHG
-241 RVRVRARTEIETDS
+241 RVRVRARTEIDVDS
-255 KGKPRIIVTE
+255 RGKPRIVVSE

-277 KIADLVRDK
+277 KIAELVKDK
-286 RVDGITDIRDE
+286 RIDGITDIRDE
-297 SSRDIRIVIELRRD
+297 SSREGMRIVIEMRKD
-311 AVGEVVLNNLFKYT
+311 VVAEVVLNNLFKNT

-345 LTLKDLLQVYID
+345 LTLKDLIQVYID
-357 HRLDVITRAT
+357 HRLEVITRAT
-367 QFDLK
+367 QFDLR

-390 IDEVVQIIKAS
+390 IDEVVQIIKS
-401 KTTEIAKQSLQ
+401 SPTTEAAKTGLQ
-412 DRFGLDEIQSQAI
+412 NRFNLDEIQSQAI
-425 VDMRLGQLTGLNLE
+425 VDMRLAQLTGLNIE
-439 KLEAEYNELVATV
+439 KLEAEYKELVATV

-459 AKRERRVAIMLEKL
+459 EKRERRVKIMLDRL
-473 DAVVAKYGDER
+473 DAVVDKCGDDR
-484 RTMIGEAID
+484 RTSIEEAVD
-493 DSDDEDLIA
+493 DYDYEDLIA
-502 EEEQVITLSKEGYI
+502 EEEQVITLSREGYI
-516 RRLPIDTFKA
+516 KRLPIDTFKA
-526 QNRGGKGIIGAGLKD
+526 QNRGGKGIIGATLKE

-564 RVYWTKVYRLPE
+564 RAYWTKVYRLPE
-576 GARNG
+576 GSRNG
-581 KGRPIVNFVA
+581 KGRPIINFIG

-614 FATKKGII
+614 FATKKGVI

-656 MSAEEF
+656 MTAEEF
-662 EASKNASDDDSAEA
+662 KASQ
-676 VENAAE
+676 AAE
-682 AQAADGSTGSPTDAS
+682 SEGDEAEDAQAAENAIA
-697 EEESGDAED
+697 EESEAVDAEEIT
-706 FANRPIPKDLLMIAT
+706 AENHPIPKDLLMLAT
-721 KNGQAVTFPISCFRA
+721 KNGQAVTFPISCFRN

-765 KILTITEKGYGKRSE
+765 KIVTITENGYGKRSE
-780 PGSYRVTRRGSK
+780 PATYRVTKRGSK

-807 FVESVADDYDLII
+807 FVDSVADDYDLII
-820 TSKDG
+820 TSREG
-825 QVIRIKAADIRL
+825 QVIRIKAVDIRL

-844 VKAITLRDGDVVKDA
+844 VKAITLRDGDVVQDA
-859 TALPSVEDIEQDSAD
+859 TALPSVEDIEQDSAQ

-879 DHVQGVEVDDDS
+879 DQVEGVEVDDDS
-891 VVKDDAE
+891 IE
-898 KQDVGPTETEE
+898 KEPEQNIGATPSNDEE

>member
-1 MSEEMVPGS
+1 MSEEMIPGS
-10 QFKSLVEQDMQDCYL
+10 QFKSLIEKDMQDCYL

-53 SMHKLGVVPNKGT
+53 SMHKLGVVPNKST

-86 AVYETLARMAQDF
+86 AVYETLVRMAQDF

-115 DGDSPAAMRYTEAKM
+115 DGDGAAAMRYTEAKM
-130 NNLGALMLEDLEK
+130 NHCGALMLEDLEK
-143 ETVDMGPNYDESLEE
+143 DTVNMGPNYDESLEE

-167 NMIVN
+167 NMLVN
-172 GTSGIAVG
+172 GTTGIAVG
-180 MATNMAPHNLREVGA
+180 MATSMAPHNLREIA
-195 AIHALAENPDLTGE
+195 EAIHAVAMNPEIPDE
-209 DLMEYVKGPDFPTG
+209 DLLQFVKGPDFPTG
-223 AIVCGRSG
+223 AIICGRSG

-241 RVRVRARTEIETDS
+241 RVRVRARTEIETDA
-255 KGKPRIIVTE
+255 KGKPRILVTE

-277 KIADLVRDK
+277 KIAELVREK

-297 SSRDIRIVIELRRD
+297 SDRHGMRIVIELRRD
-311 AVGEVVLNNLFKYT
+311 AVAEVILNNLFKYT

-332 IYNLALVNNLPKL
+332 IYNLALVNNLPKV
-345 LTLKDLLQVYID
+345 LTLKQLVQVYVD
-357 HRLDVITRAT
+357 HRLEVITRAT
-367 QFDLK
+367 EFDLK

-390 IDEVVQIIKAS
+390 IDEVVQIIKSSAN
-401 KTTEIAKQSLQ
+401 TEAAKVALQ
-412 DRFGLDEIQSQAI
+412 ERFSLDEIQSQAI
-425 VDMRLGQLTGLNLE
+425 VDMRLAQLTGLNIE
-439 KLEAEYNELVATV
+439 KLEAEYNELIATV

-459 AKRERRVAIMLEKL
+459 EKRERRIAIVLEKL
-473 DAVVAKYGDER
+473 DAVVAKFGDER
-484 RTMIGEAID
+484 RTTIGESID

-526 QNRGGKGIIGAGLKD
+526 QNRGGKGIIGAGLKE

-564 RVYWTKVYRLPE
+564 RAYWTKVYRLPE
-576 GARNG
+576 GTRNG
-581 KGRPIVNFVA
+581 KGRPIINFVS

-614 FATKKGII
+614 FATKKGVI

-662 EASKNASDDDSAEA
+662 AASEAAEGAEA
-676 VENAAE
+676 EESTEAAE
-682 AQAADGSTGSPTDAS
+682 AQIAEES
-697 EEESGDAED
+697 EEGDAED
-706 FANRPIPKDLLMIAT
+706 LATRPIPKDLLMLAT
-721 KNGQAVTFPISCFRA
+721 RNGQAVTFPISCFRS

-765 KILTITEKGYGKRSE
+765 KILTITEKGFGKRSE
-780 PGSYRVTRRGSK
+780 PGTYRVTRRGSK

-820 TSKDG
+820 TTKEG

-844 VKAITLRDGDVVKDA
+844 VKAITLREGDVVQDA
-859 TALPSVEDIEQDSAD
+859 TALPSVEDIEQDSAE

-879 DHVQGVEVDDDS
+879 DHVEGVEVDDDS
-891 VVKDDAE
+891 VVKSDNPE
-898 KQDVGPTETEE
+898 QQIGIPSESEEQ

>member
-1 MSEEMVPGS
+1 MSEELVPGT
-10 QFKSLVEQDMQDCYL
+10 QFKSLIEQDMQDCYL

-53 SMHKLGVVPNKGT
+53 SMHKLGVLPNKQT
-66 VKSARI
+66 VKCARI

-86 AVYETLARMAQDF
+86 AVYETLVRMAQDF

-115 DGDSPAAMRYTEAKM
+115 DGDGAAAMRYTEAKM

-143 ETVDMGPNYDESLEE
+143 DTVNMGPNYDESLEE

-167 NMIVN
+167 NMLVN
-172 GTSGIAVG
+172 GTTGIAVG
-180 MATNMAPHNLREVGA
+180 MATSMAPHNLREIA
-195 AIHALAENPDLTGE
+195 NAIHAVAENPEISGE
-209 DLMEYVKGPDFPTG
+209 DLLQYVSGPDFPTG
-223 AIVCGRSG
+223 ALICGRAG
-231 IREAYLTGHG
+231 IRDAYLTGHG
-241 RVRVRARTEIETDS
+241 RVRVRARTDIETDS

-297 SSRDIRIVIELRRD
+297 SSREGMRIVIELRRD
-311 AVGEVVLNNLFKYT
+311 AVGEVVLNNLYKNT

-345 LTLKDLLQVYID
+345 LTLKELIQVYID

-390 IDEVVQIIKAS
+390 IDEVVQIIKSS
-401 KTTEIAKQSLQ
+401 KTTEIAKQNLQ
-412 DRFGLDEIQSQAI
+412 DRFNLDDIQSQAI
-425 VDMRLGQLTGLNLE
+425 VDMRLSQLTGLNLE
-439 KLEAEYNELVATV
+439 KLEAEYNELIATV

-459 AKRERRVAIMLEKL
+459 EKRERRIAILLERL
-473 DAVVAKYGDER
+473 DAIVAKFGDER
-484 RTMIGEAID
+484 RTSIEDSVD
-493 DSDDEDLIA
+493 DLDYEDLIA
-502 EEEQVITLSKEGYI
+502 EEEQVITLSREGYVK
-516 RRLPIDTFKA
+516 RLPIDTFKA

-564 RVYWTKVYRLPE
+564 RAYWTKVYRLPE
-576 GARNG
+576 GTRNG
-581 KGRPIVNFVA
+581 KGRPIINFIG
-591 LTEGEK
+591 LTEGER

-636 GVNAISLDED
+636 GVNAIRLDED

-656 MSAEEF
+656 MTEEEYKASLNASDADDAVEQAAEPVDEAPETGDGEDSAEEG
-662 EASKNASDDDSAEA
+662 
-676 VENAAE
+676 ENL
-682 AQAADGSTGSPTDAS
+682 
-697 EEESGDAED
+697 
-706 FANRPIPKDLLMIAT
+706 PIAKDLLMLAT
-721 KNGQAVTFPISCFRA
+721 RNGQALTFPITCFRP
-736 MGRGTHGVKGITLAE
+736 MGRGTHGVRGIKLAD

-765 KILTITEKGYGKRSE
+765 KVLTITENGFGKRSE
-780 PGSYRVTRRGSK
+780 PGTYRITRRGGK
-792 GVRNL
+792 GVINL
-797 NVTDKIGAAV
+797 KVTDKIGPAV

-820 TSKDG
+820 TSREG

-844 VKAITLRDGDVVKDA
+844 VKAISLREGDAVQDA
-859 TALPSVEDIEQDSAD
+859 TALPSVEDIEQDSAE

-879 DHVQGVEVDDDS
+879 DKVKGVEVDDDS
-891 VVKDDAE
+891 VE
-898 KQDVGPTETEE
+898 SSSEGPQE

>member
-143 ETVDMGPNYDESLEE
+143 DTVDMGPNYDESLEE

-195 AIHALAENPDLTGE
+195 AIHAMAENPDITGE
-209 DLMEYVKGPDFPTG
+209 ELMEYVKGPDFPTG
-223 AIVCGRSG
+223 AIACGRSG

-401 KTTEIAKQSLQ
+401 KTTDVAKQSLQ

-597 VQAIVPVR
+597 VQAVVPVR

-614 FATKKGII
+614 FATKKGVI

-636 GVNAISLDED
+636 GVNAISLDDD

-656 MSAEEF
+656 MTEEEYKASQNAGEGDDVPEAEVNEAPEAENDMDEISAE
-662 EASKNASDDDSAEA
+662 NH
-676 VENAAE
+676 
-682 AQAADGSTGSPTDAS
+682 
-697 EEESGDAED
+697 
-706 FANRPIPKDLLMIAT
+706 PIPKDLLMLAT

-844 VKAITLRDGDVVKDA
+844 VKAITLREGDAVQDA

-898 KQDVGPTETEE
+898 KQEVGPTETDE

>member
-79 YHPHGDS
+79 YHPHGDV
-86 AVYETLARMAQDF
+86 AVYDTLARMAQDF

-143 ETVDMGPNYDESLEE
+143 DTVDMGPNYDESLEE

-401 KTTEIAKQSLQ
+401 KTTDVAKQNLQ
-412 DRFGLDEIQSQAI
+412 ERFGLDEIQSQAI

-597 VQAIVPVR
+597 VQAVVPVR

-614 FATKKGII
+614 FATKKGVI

-636 GVNAISLDED
+636 GVNAISLDDD

-656 MSAEEF
+656 MTEEEYKASQNAGEGDDVPEAEVNEAPEAENDMDEISAE
-662 EASKNASDDDSAEA
+662 NH
-676 VENAAE
+676 
-682 AQAADGSTGSPTDAS
+682 
-697 EEESGDAED
+697 
-706 FANRPIPKDLLMIAT
+706 PIPKDLLMLAT

-844 VKAITLRDGDVVKDA
+844 VKAITLREGDAVQDA

-879 DHVQGVEVDDDS
+879 EHVQGVEVDDDS

-898 KQDVGPTETEE
+898 KQDVGPTETDE

>member
-1 MSEEMVPGS
+1 MSEELVPGS
-10 QFKSLVEQDMQDCYL
+10 QFKSLIEQDMQDCYL

-143 ETVDMGPNYDESLEE
+143 DTVDMGPNYDESLEE

-195 AIHALAENPDLTGE
+195 AIHALAENPDLPDE
-209 DLMEYVKGPDFPTG
+209 NLMDYIKGPDFPTG
-223 AIVCGRSG
+223 AVVCGRSG

-286 RVDGITDIRDE
+286 RIDGITDIRDE

-311 AVGEVVLNNLFKYT
+311 AVGEVVLNNLYKYT

-332 IYNLALVNNLPKL
+332 IYNLALINNLPKV
-345 LTLKDLLQVYID
+345 LTLKELLQVYID

-390 IDEVVQIIKAS
+390 IDEVVQIIKQS
-401 KTTEIAKQSLQ
+401 QTTEIAKASLQ
-412 DRFGLDEIQSQAI
+412 QRFNLDEIQSQAI
-425 VDMRLGQLTGLNLE
+425 VDMRLSQLTGLNLE

-459 AKRERRVAIMLEKL
+459 EKRERRIAIMLEKL

-484 RTMIGEAID
+484 RTTIGEAID
-493 DSDDEDLIA
+493 DSDEEDLIA

-516 RRLPIDTFKA
+516 KRLPIDTFKT
-526 QNRGGKGIIGAGLKD
+526 QSRGGKGIIGAGLKD
-541 EDNVEQIFT
+541 EDDVDQIFT

-564 RVYWTKVYRLPE
+564 RAYWTKVYRLPE
-576 GARNG
+576 GTRSG
-581 KGRPIVNFVA
+581 KGRPIVNFVG
-591 LTEGEK
+591 LTEGET

-614 FATKKGII
+614 FVTKKGVI
-622 NKMDLTLFSRPRKA
+622 NKMDLKLFSRPRKA
-636 GVNAISLDED
+636 GVNAISLDEG

-656 MSAEEF
+656 MTEEEYKESLNAGEGEDTSA
-662 EASKNASDDDSAEA
+662 DAE
-676 VENAAE
+676 VNDAAE
-682 AQAADGSTGSPTDAS
+682 TEGD
-697 EEESGDAED
+697 DAENLE
-706 FANRPIPKDLLMIAT
+706 ARPIPKDLLMIAT
-721 KNGQAVTFPISCFRA
+721 RNGQAVTFPITCFRP
-736 MGRGTHGVKGITLAE
+736 MGRGTHGVRGIKLAE

-765 KILTITEKGYGKRSE
+765 KVLTITEKGYGKRSE
-780 PGSYRVTRRGSK
+780 PGSYRVTKRGSK
-792 GVRNL
+792 GVKNL
-797 NVTDKIGAAV
+797 NVTDKIGPAV
-807 FVESVADDYDLII
+807 FVDSVADDYDLII
-820 TSKDG
+820 TTREG
-825 QVIRIKAADIRL
+825 QVIRIKADSIRL

-844 VKAITLRDGDVVKDA
+844 VKAISLREGDLVQDA
-859 TALPSVEDIEQDSAD
+859 TALPSVEDIEQDSAE

-879 DHVQGVEVDDDS
+879 DKVEGVEVDDDS
-891 VVKDDAE
+891 V
-898 KQDVGPTETEE
+898 ETSSEGGNPAPEAN

>member
-79 YHPHGDS
+79 YHPHGDV
-86 AVYETLARMAQDF
+86 AVYDTLARMAQDF

-241 RVRVRARTEIETDS
+241 RVRVRARTEIETDA

-372 KAEARLHII
+372 KAAARLHII

-390 IDEVVQIIKAS
+390 IDEVVKIIRQS

-412 DRFGLDEIQSQAI
+412 DRFSLDEIQSQAI
-425 VDMRLGQLTGLNLE
+425 VDMRLAQLVGLNIE
-439 KLEAEYNELVATV
+439 KLEAEYNELIATV

-459 AKRERRVAIMLEKL
+459 EKRERRIAIMLEKL

-484 RTMIGEAID
+484 RTTIGEAID

-636 GVNAISLDED
+636 GVNAITLDEG

-656 MSAEEF
+656 MS
-662 EASKNASDDDSAEA
+662 
-676 VENAAE
+676 
-682 AQAADGSTGSPTDAS
+682 
-697 EEESGDAED
+697 EEEYKASLNAGDDQATELAEGPETEVPEAD
-706 FANRPIPKDLLMIAT
+706 DADDLEGRPIPKDLLMLAT
-721 KNGQAVTFPISCFRA
+721 RNGQAVTFPITCFRP
-736 MGRGTHGVKGITLAE
+736 MGRGTHGVRGIKLAE

-759 WLKAGN
+759 WLKEGN
-765 KILTITEKGYGKRSE
+765 KVLTITEKGYGKRSE
-780 PGSYRVTRRGSK
+780 PGTYRVTKRGSK
-792 GVRNL
+792 GVKNL
-797 NVTDKIGAAV
+797 NVTDKIGPAV
-807 FVESVADDYDLII
+807 FVDSVADDYDLII
-820 TSKDG
+820 TSKEG
-825 QVIRIKAADIRL
+825 QVIRIKADSIRL

-844 VKAITLRDGDVVKDA
+844 VKAISLRDGDMVQDA
-859 TALPSVEDIEQDSAD
+859 TALPSVEDIEQDSAE

-891 VVKDDAE
+891 VEKVDPADAAPE
-898 KQDVGPTETEE
+898 APAEE

>member
-1 MSEEMVPGS
+1 MSEELVPGS
-10 QFKSLVEQDMQDCYL
+10 QFKSLIEQDMQDCYL

-143 ETVDMGPNYDESLEE
+143 DTVDMGPNYDESLEE

-195 AIHALAENPDLTGE
+195 AIHALAENPDLPDE
-209 DLMEYVKGPDFPTG
+209 NLMDYIKGPDFPTG
-223 AIVCGRSG
+223 AVVCGRAG

-286 RVDGITDIRDE
+286 RIDGITDIRDE

-311 AVGEVVLNNLFKYT
+311 AVGEVVLNNLYKYT

-332 IYNLALVNNLPKL
+332 IYNLALINNLPKV
-345 LTLKDLLQVYID
+345 LTLKELLQVYID

-390 IDEVVQIIKAS
+390 IDEVVQIIKQS
-401 KTTEIAKQSLQ
+401 QTTEIAKASLQ
-412 DRFGLDEIQSQAI
+412 QRFNLDEIQSQAI
-425 VDMRLGQLTGLNLE
+425 VDMRLSQLTGLNLE

-459 AKRERRVAIMLEKL
+459 EKRERRIAIMLEKL

-484 RTMIGEAID
+484 RTTIGEAID
-493 DSDDEDLIA
+493 DSDEEDLIA

-516 RRLPIDTFKA
+516 KRLPIDTFKT
-526 QNRGGKGIIGAGLKD
+526 QSRGGKGIIGAGLKD
-541 EDNVEQIFT
+541 EDDVDQIFT
-550 ASTHSYLLVFTNKG
+550 ASTHSFLLVFTNKG
-564 RVYWTKVYRLPE
+564 RAYWTKVYRLPE
-576 GARNG
+576 GTRNG
-581 KGRPIVNFVA
+581 RA
-591 LTEGEK
+591 
-597 VQAIVPVR
+597 AR
-605 KFGGYFCLV
+605 SS
-614 FATKKGII
+614 
-622 NKMDLTLFSRPRKA
+622 TLSASPRAKRSRP
-636 GVNAISLDED
+636 SCPC
-646 DELVKVQLVG
+646 
-656 MSAEEF
+656 
-662 EASKNASDDDSAEA
+662 ASS
-676 VENAAE
+676 
-682 AQAADGSTGSPTDAS
+682 
-697 EEESGDAED
+697 
-706 FANRPIPKDLLMIAT
+706 
-721 KNGQAVTFPISCFRA
+721 AVT
-736 MGRGTHGVKGITLAE
+736 
-751 GDEVISLL
+751 
-759 WLKAGN
+759 
-765 KILTITEKGYGKRSE
+765 
-780 PGSYRVTRRGSK
+780 
-792 GVRNL
+792 
-797 NVTDKIGAAV
+797 
-807 FVESVADDYDLII
+807 
-820 TSKDG
+820 
-825 QVIRIKAADIRL
+825 
-837 TGRNAQG
+837 
-844 VKAITLRDGDVVKDA
+844 
-859 TALPSVEDIEQDSAD
+859 SAWC
-874 AKETF
+874 
-879 DHVQGVEVDDDS
+879 S
-891 VVKDDAE
+891 
-898 KQDVGPTETEE
+898 

>member
-10 QFKSLVEQDMQDCYL
+10 QFKSLIEQDMQDCYL

-143 ETVDMGPNYDESLEE
+143 DTVDMGPNYDESLEE

-195 AIHALAENPDLTGE
+195 AIHALAENPDLPDE
-209 DLMEYVKGPDFPTG
+209 NLMDYIKGPDFPTG
-223 AIVCGRSG
+223 AVVCGRSG

-277 KIADLVRDK
+277 KIADLVREK

-311 AVGEVVLNNLFKYT
+311 AVGEVVLNNLYKYT

-332 IYNLALVNNLPKL
+332 IYNLALINNLPKV
-345 LTLKDLLQVYID
+345 LTMKELLQVYID
-357 HRLDVITRAT
+357 HRLDVITRST

-401 KTTEIAKQSLQ
+401 KTTDIAKQSLQ
-412 DRFGLDEIQSQAI
+412 DRFGLDDIQSQAI

-459 AKRERRVAIMLEKL
+459 EKRERRIAIMLERL

-484 RTMIGEAID
+484 RTTIGEAID
-493 DSDDEDLIA
+493 DSDEEDLIA
-502 EEEQVITLSKEGYI
+502 EEEQVITLSKEGYVK
-516 RRLPIDTFKA
+516 RLPIDTFKA
-526 QNRGGKGIIGAGLKD
+526 QSRGGKGIIGAGLKD

-564 RVYWTKVYRLPE
+564 RAYWTKVYRLPE
-576 GARNG
+576 GTRNG
-581 KGRPIVNFVA
+581 KGRPIVNFVG
-591 LTEGEK
+591 LSEGET

-614 FATKKGII
+614 FVTKKGII
-622 NKMDLTLFSRPRKA
+622 NKMDLKLFSRPRKA
-636 GVNAISLDED
+636 GVNAISLDEG

-656 MSAEEF
+656 MTEEEYKESLNANESEDTGAEP
-662 EASKNASDDDSAEA
+662 
-676 VENAAE
+676 
-682 AQAADGSTGSPTDAS
+682 ADGSTGSPTDD
-697 EEESGDAED
+697 ETEGDGSTGSPTDDENVE
-706 FANRPIPKDLLMIAT
+706 NRPIAKDLLMIAT
-721 KNGQAVTFPISCFRA
+721 RNGQAVTFPITCFRP
-736 MGRGTHGVKGITLAE
+736 MGRGTHGVRGIKLSE

-765 KILTITEKGYGKRSE
+765 KVLTITEKGYGKRSE
-780 PGSYRVTRRGSK
+780 PGSYRVTKRGSK
-792 GVRNL
+792 GVKNL
-797 NVTDKIGAAV
+797 NVTDKIGPAV
-807 FVESVADDYDLII
+807 FVDSVADDYDLII
-820 TSKDG
+820 TTKEG
-825 QVIRIKAADIRL
+825 QVIRIKADSIRL

-844 VKAITLRDGDVVKDA
+844 VKAISLREGDMVQDA
-859 TALPSVEDIEQDSAD
+859 TALPSVEDIEHDSAE

-879 DHVQGVEVDDDS
+879 DKVEGVEVDDDS
-891 VVKDDAE
+891 IVNE
-898 KQDVGPTETEE
+898 NKQGEGAPANDEE

>member
-1 MSEEMVPGS
+1 MSEELVPGT
-10 QFKSLVEQDMQDCYL
+10 QFKSLIEKDMQDCYL

-38 DARDGFKPVHRRVMY
+38 DARDGFKPVHRRVMF
-53 SMHKLGVVPNKGT
+53 SMHKLGVVPNKPT

-86 AVYETLARMAQDF
+86 AVYETLVRMAQDF

-115 DGDSPAAMRYTEAKM
+115 DGDGAAAMRYTEAKM

-143 ETVDMGPNYDESLEE
+143 DTVDMGPNYDESLEE

-167 NMIVN
+167 NMLVN
-172 GTSGIAVG
+172 GTTGIAVG
-180 MATNMAPHNLREVGA
+180 MATSMAPHNLREIA
-195 AIHALAENPDLTGE
+195 NAIHAVAENPEIPDE
-209 DLMEYVKGPDFPTG
+209 DLLQLVTGPDFPTG
-223 AIVCGRSG
+223 AVICGRAG
-231 IREAYLTGHG
+231 IRDAYLTGHG
-241 RVRVRARTEIETDS
+241 RVRVRARTEVETDS
-255 KGKPRIIVTE
+255 KGKPRILVTE

-277 KIADLVRDK
+277 KIAELVREK

-297 SSRDIRIVIELRRD
+297 SNREGMRIVIELRRD
-311 AVGEVVLNNLFKYT
+311 AVAEVVLNNLYKNT

-345 LTLKDLLQVYID
+345 LTLKELIQVYVD
-357 HRLDVITRAT
+357 HRMDVITRAT

-390 IDEVVQIIKAS
+390 IDEVVQIIKNS
-401 KTTEIAKQSLQ
+401 KTTELAKQNLQ
-412 DRFGLDEIQSQAI
+412 ARFNLDDVQSQAI
-425 VDMRLGQLTGLNLE
+425 VDMRLAQLTGLNLE
-439 KLEAEYNELVATV
+439 KLEAEYNELIATV

-459 AKRERRVAIMLEKL
+459 AKRERRIAIVLEKL
-473 DAVVAKYGDER
+473 DAVVSKFGDER
-484 RTMIGEAID
+484 RTSIEDSVD
-493 DSDDEDLIA
+493 DLDYEDLIA

-516 RRLPIDTFKA
+516 KRLPIDTFKA
-526 QNRGGKGIIGAGLKD
+526 QNRGGKGIIGATLKD
-541 EDNVEQIFT
+541 EDNVDQIFT

-564 RVYWTKVYRLPE
+564 RAYWTKVYRLPE
-576 GARNG
+576 GTRNG
-581 KGRPIVNFVA
+581 KGRPIINFVG

-605 KFGGYFCLV
+605 KFGGFFCLV

-636 GVNAISLDED
+636 GVNAIRLDED

-656 MSAEEF
+656 MTEE
-662 EASKNASDDDSAEA
+662 EYKASLNASDADDAVEQAAETAEA
-676 VENAAE
+676 EVAE
-682 AQAADGSTGSPTDAS
+682 GEDGS
-697 EEESGDAED
+697 ED
-706 FANRPIPKDLLMIAT
+706 VEGRPIPKDLLMLAT
-721 KNGQAVTFPISCFRA
+721 RNGQALTFPITCFRP
-736 MGRGTHGVKGITLAE
+736 MGRGTHGVRGIKLAE

-765 KILTITEKGYGKRSE
+765 KVLTITENGFGKRSE
-780 PGSYRVTRRGSK
+780 PGTYRITRRGGK
-792 GVRNL
+792 GVINL
-797 NVTDKIGAAV
+797 KVTDKIGPAV

-820 TSKDG
+820 TSREG

-844 VKAITLRDGDVVKDA
+844 VKAISPREGDVVQDA
-859 TALPSVEDIEQDSAD
+859 TALPSVEDIEQDSAE

-879 DHVQGVEVDDDS
+879 DQVEGVQVDDDS
-891 VVKDDAE
+891 IE
-898 KQDVGPTETEE
+898 KEEG

>member
-1 MSEEMVPGS
+1 MSEEMVPGAH
-10 QFKSLVEQDMQDCYL
+10 FKSLIEQDMQDCYL

-53 SMHKLGVVPNKGT
+53 SMHKLGVVPNKPT

-86 AVYETLARMAQDF
+86 AVYETLVRMAQDF

-115 DGDSPAAMRYTEAKM
+115 DGDGAAAMRYTEAKM
-130 NNLGALMLEDLEK
+130 NNLGTLMLEDLEK
-143 ETVDMGPNYDESLEE
+143 DTVDMGPNFDESLEE
-158 PLVLPSALP
+158 PKVLPSAIP
-167 NMIVN
+167 NMLVN
-172 GTSGIAVG
+172 GTTGIAVG
-180 MATNMAPHNLREVGA
+180 MATSMAPHNLREIA
-195 AIHALAENPDLTGE
+195 NAIHAQAENPEITGE
-209 DLMEYVKGPDFPTG
+209 ELLNYVSGPDFPLG
-223 AIVCGRSG
+223 GIICGRAG
-231 IREAYLTGHG
+231 IRDAYLTGHG
-241 RVRVRARTEIETDS
+241 KVRLRARTEIDVDGR
-255 KGKPRIIVTE
+255 GKPRIIVTE

-277 KIADLVRDK
+277 KIAELVKDK

-297 SSRDIRIVIELRRD
+297 SNKEGIRVVIELRKD
-311 AVGEVVLNNLFKYT
+311 AVAEVVQNNLFKNT

-332 IYNLALVNNLPKL
+332 IYNLALVNNLPKV
-345 LTLKDLLQVYID
+345 LTLKELIQIYID
-357 HRLDVITRAT
+357 HRLEVITRST
-367 QFDLK
+367 QFDLN

-390 IDEVVQIIKAS
+390 IDEVVQIIKSSA
-401 KTTEIAKQSLQ
+401 TTEAAKKGLQ
-412 DRFGLDEIQSQAI
+412 DRFNLDEIQSQAI
-425 VDMRLGQLTGLNLE
+425 VDMRLAQLTGLNLE
-439 KLEAEYNELVATV
+439 KLENEYNELVALV

-459 AKRERRVAIMLEKL
+459 EKRERRIAIMLERL

-484 RTMIGEAID
+484 RTSIEDAVD
-493 DSDDEDLIA
+493 DYDYEDLIA

-516 RRLPIDTFKA
+516 KRLPIDTFKA
-526 QNRGGKGIIGAGLKD
+526 QSRGGKGVVGTGRKD
-541 EDNVEQIFT
+541 DDDVDQIFT

-564 RVYWTKVYRLPE
+564 RAYWTKVYRLPE
-576 GARNG
+576 GNRSS
-581 KGRPIVNFVA
+581 KGRPIINFIG

-614 FATKKGII
+614 FATKKGIV

-662 EASKNASDDDSAEA
+662 NASQVEGDDNDESAETQA
-676 VENAAE
+676 AAE
-682 AQAADGSTGSPTDAS
+682 AQIAS
-697 EEESGDAED
+697 ESEDADET
-706 FANRPIPKDLLMIAT
+706 AARPIAKDLLMIAT
-721 KNGQAVTFPISCFRA
+721 KMGQAVTFPISCIRA

-751 GDEVISLL
+751 GDEVISLI
-759 WLKAGN
+759 WLKEGN
-765 KILTITEKGYGKRSE
+765 KIVTITEKGFGKRSQ
-780 PGSYRVTRRGSK
+780 PSSYRVTKRGSK

-797 NVTDKIGAAV
+797 SVDGMEKTGPAV

-820 TSKDG
+820 TSKEG
-825 QVIRIKAADIRL
+825 QVIRIEAETIRL
-837 TGRNAQG
+837 TNRSAIG
-844 VKAITLRDGDVVKDA
+844 VKCIRLNDGDTVQDA
-859 TALPSVEDIEQDSAD
+859 TALPSVEDIEQDSAE

-879 DHVQGVEVDDDS
+879 DHVEGVEVDDDS
-891 VVKDDAE
+891 NE
-898 KQDVGPTETEE
+898 GRETSVEE

>member
-1 MSEEMVPGS
+1 MSEELVPGS
-10 QFKSLVEQDMQDCYL
+10 QFKSLIEQDMQDCYL

-143 ETVDMGPNYDESLEE
+143 DTVDMGPNYDESLEE

-195 AIHALAENPDLTGE
+195 AIHALAENPDLPDE
-209 DLMEYVKGPDFPTG
+209 NLMDYIKGPDFPTG
-223 AIVCGRSG
+223 AIVCGRAG

-241 RVRVRARTEIETDS
+241 RVRVRARTEIETDA

-286 RVDGITDIRDE
+286 RIDGITDIRDE

-311 AVGEVVLNNLFKYT
+311 AVGEVVLNNLYKYT

-332 IYNLALVNNLPKL
+332 IYNLALINNLPKV
-345 LTLKDLLQVYID
+345 LTLKELLQVYID

-390 IDEVVQIIKAS
+390 IDEVVQIIKQS
-401 KTTEIAKQSLQ
+401 QTTEIAKASLQ
-412 DRFGLDEIQSQAI
+412 ERFNLDEIQSQAI
-425 VDMRLGQLTGLNLE
+425 VDMRLSQLTGLNLE

-459 AKRERRVAIMLEKL
+459 EKRERRIAILLERL
-473 DAVVAKYGDER
+473 DAIVAKFGDER
-484 RTMIGEAID
+484 RTTIGEAID
-493 DSDDEDLIA
+493 DSDEEDLIA
-502 EEEQVITLSKEGYI
+502 EEEQVITLSREGYI

-564 RVYWTKVYRLPE
+564 RAYWTKVYRLPE
-576 GARNG
+576 GTRNG
-581 KGRPIVNFVA
+581 KGRPIVNFVG
-591 LTEGEK
+591 LTDGET

-605 KFGGYFCLV
+605 KFGGFFCLV
-614 FATKKGII
+614 FVTKKGII
-622 NKMDLTLFSRPRKA
+622 NKMDLKLFSRPRKA
-636 GVNAISLDED
+636 GVNAISLDEG

-656 MSAEEF
+656 MTEEEYKESLNATESEDTGAEP
-662 EASKNASDDDSAEA
+662 A
-676 VENAAE
+676 
-682 AQAADGSTGSPTDAS
+682 DAS
-697 EEESGDAED
+697 TNSPADDEVEGDADENVE
-706 FANRPIPKDLLMIAT
+706 ARPIPKDLLMIAT
-721 KNGQAVTFPISCFRA
+721 RNGQAVTFPITCFRP
-736 MGRGTHGVKGITLAE
+736 MGRGTHGVRGIKLAE

-765 KILTITEKGYGKRSE
+765 KVLTITEKGYGKRSE
-780 PGSYRVTRRGSK
+780 PSSYRVTKRGSK
-792 GVRNL
+792 GVKNL
-797 NVTDKIGAAV
+797 NVTDKIGPAV
-807 FVESVADDYDLII
+807 FVDSVADDYDLII
-820 TSKDG
+820 TTKEG
-825 QVIRIKAADIRL
+825 QVIRIKADSIRL

-844 VKAITLRDGDVVKDA
+844 VKAISLRDGDMVQDA
-859 TALPSVEDIEQDSAD
+859 TVLPSVEDIEHDSAE

-879 DHVQGVEVDDDS
+879 DKVQGVEVDDDS
-891 VVKDDAE
+891 VEKTESAPEAE
-898 KQDVGPTETEE
+898 E